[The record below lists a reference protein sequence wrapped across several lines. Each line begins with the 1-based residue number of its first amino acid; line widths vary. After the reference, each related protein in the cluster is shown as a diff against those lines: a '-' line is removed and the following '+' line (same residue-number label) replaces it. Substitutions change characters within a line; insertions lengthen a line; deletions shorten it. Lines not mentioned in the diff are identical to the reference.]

1 MFFKIDVYPDILV
14 RVPTAFS
21 PNGDGFN
28 DILFARGSGIKK
40 LLDFKIYNRL
50 GQLLFMT
57 TDENLGWDGTYKGV
71 DQNTDSYFYTYRAEA
86 YIPGKIVSG
95 EGNFMLLR

>member
-1 MFFKIDVYPDILV
+1 
-14 RVPTAFS
+14 
-21 PNGDGFN
+21 
-28 DILFARGSGIKK
+28 
-40 LLDFKIYNRL
+40 
-50 GQLLFMT
+50 MT
-57 TDENLGWDGTYKGV
+57 TDENFGWDGIYKGV

>member
-1 MFFKIDVYPDILV
+1 
-14 RVPTAFS
+14 
-21 PNGDGFN
+21 

-57 TDENLGWDGTYKGV
+57 TDENFGWDGIYKGV